1 MKSHF
6 YSFVGCDA
14 IKHNEEDQENV
25 EERRVAG
32 ATHTNRVGDSSGK
45 TKTDNGYEEEHLHA
59 KSSSVM
65 HEETSDDSYLQVKCL
80 HQIFILPQ
88 LYEIVVIKPIKY
100 NLKNNILC
108 LSYDRLY

>member
-6 YSFVGCDA
+6 YSFIGCDA
-14 IKHNEEDQENV
+14 LKHNEEDQENV

-32 ATHTNRVGDSSGK
+32 AAHTNRVGDSSGK

-65 HEETSDDSYLQVKCL
+65 HEETSDDSYLQVEYL
-80 HQIFILPQ
+80 HQIHILPQ
-88 LYEIVVIKPIKY
+88 LYETVVI
-100 NLKNNILC
+100 
-108 LSYDRLY
+108 SYYIYL